1 MPFFCE
7 HHYLELKAMF
17 EHKDHFFR
25 RSSIHLLPPASTFN
39 IYEQNVES
47 KESNALI
54 FDDIYNM
61 VMCIFQVR
69 GTYNISLKK
78 PIRKLKIATS
88 KRLSERY
95 NNLLSIITDETN
107 ILEVEMVLIDDI
119 DINKTYKPIKSEF
132 FKKYGGNIAQ
142 VYNELVN
149 LTSPELEILLLSGT
163 YKSIALEPCMF
174 TITTTY
180 TPKGMKEGDE
190 VYKELVCND
199 EKVLLI
205 IDKHYDQEL
214 EKKYYYRLVAT
225 KIQRCRKAFG
235 LKPWNKIDIY
245 YNGIPHFPLDT
256 DKAQEQIYQITNMAL
271 IFADGCGSN
280 CSCITNNERKI
291 NEWFNVEELGI
302 SLMISL
308 HP

>member
-17 EHKDHFFR
+17 EHRDDFFR
-25 RSSIHLLPPASTFN
+25 RSSIHLLPTNPD
-39 IYEQNVES
+39 IYEQNVLGAS
-47 KESNALI
+47 I

-107 ILEVEMVLIDDI
+107 ILEVEMILIDDI
-119 DINKTYKPIKSEF
+119 EINKTYKPVKSEF
-132 FKKYGGNIAQ
+132 FKKYGGSIAQ
-142 VYNELVN
+142 VYSELVK
-149 LTSPELEILLLSGT
+149 LSSQDLEEVLLSGT
-163 YKSIALEPCMF
+163 YKSIALEPHMF

-190 VYKELVCND
+190 IYKELICND

-205 IDKHYDQEL
+205 VDKHYDQEL

-235 LKPWNKIDIY
+235 LKPWNKINIY
-245 YNGIPHFPLDT
+245 YNGIPTFPLDT
-256 DKAQEQIYQITNMAL
+256 NEAQEQIYQITNMTL
-271 IFADGCGSN
+271 TFADGSG
-280 CSCITNNERKI
+280 CSTNNERKI

-308 HP
+308 CL